1 MENKLVVFK
10 GREIRRVL
18 HNNEWWFSVIDIVK
32 ALTDSL
38 DPRQYIKK
46 MRQRDAELNSNW
58 GTICT
63 PLVLK
68 ARDGKVRNSYCA
80 NTEGIFKLIQS
91 IPSPKAEPFK
101 RWQD

>member
-18 HNNEWWFSVIDIVK
+18 HNNEWWFSVIDIVE

-46 MRQRDAELNSNW
+46 
-58 GTICT
+58 
-63 PLVLK
+63 
-68 ARDGKVRNSYCA
+68 
-80 NTEGIFKLIQS
+80 
-91 IPSPKAEPFK
+91 
-101 RWQD
+101 